1 MTIFKVCLIKT
12 FSHSKLNELKEK
24 EKKKPNKSMRGK
36 EKVIWD
42 ATKVNKFGQV
52 SN

>member
-24 EKKKPNKSMRGK
+24 EKKKAKQINERKRKGNMRCHKS
-36 EKVIWD
+36 
-42 ATKVNKFGQV
+42 Q
-52 SN
+52 